1 MERDMSRSVFA
12 GFPAKKIFVFSSKV
26 KGERLA
32 AVPAIV
38 LQNGMDIKTVQRMLG
53 HKDME
58 STMRYLAK
66 AQSHEV
72 RAKVDAIWK

>member
-1 MERDMSRSVFA
+1 
-12 GFPAKKIFVFSSKV
+12 
-26 KGERLA
+26 
-32 AVPAIV
+32 
-38 LQNGMDIKTVQRMLG
+38 MDIKTVQRMLG

-72 RAKVDAIWK
+72 RAKVDAIGK